1 MGEQI
6 MSKKD
11 DLAKTAETLLD
22 PGERLLAFTVGS
34 IGESPLESLVVLTSL
49 RIRLAS
55 GAGGPSIELSNI
67 KRISW
72 SVLWARLNIQTKSP
86 KKKYVISVYGG
97 EWKNEAKRLSELA
110 GPMLPAS

>member
-1 MGEQI
+1 MNKRDE
-6 MSKKD
+6 
-11 DLAKTAETLLD
+11 LAKTAESLLD

-34 IGESPLESLVVLTSL
+34 IGESPLESLIILTSA

-55 GAGGPSIELSNI
+55 GAGGPNIELSNI

-72 SVLWARLNIQTKSP
+72 SGLWARLNIETKSP
-86 KKKYVISVYGG
+86 KRRYVISVYGS